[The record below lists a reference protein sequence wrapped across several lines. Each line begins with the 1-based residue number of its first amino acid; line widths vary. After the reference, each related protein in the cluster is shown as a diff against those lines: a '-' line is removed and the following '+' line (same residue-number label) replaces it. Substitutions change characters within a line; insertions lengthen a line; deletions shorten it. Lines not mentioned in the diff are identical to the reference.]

1 MSIASTPILRT
12 LACLLGSA
20 VLLTGLPATAAESAA
35 GTDARTR
42 RDIYVPNSET
52 LRPDEM
58 RVIALGTGMPAISR
72 SQAAASFLVQLGS
85 GENFIF
91 DMGTGSISNL
101 VQLQLQWN
109 TLDKVFLGHLHFD
122 HMGDLDALLI
132 VGVSHGRNNP
142 LHVWG
147 PSGKSPELGTAYAV
161 ARLVEAYNWELTSK
175 RGLIPGT
182 GYEPIVH
189 EFDHR
194 QTQVVYD
201 GNGVRIT
208 AFPAIHVID
217 GPVSYSLEWNGLK
230 FVFSSDTAPNKWFL
244 ENAQNADL
252 LIHEAFPTVQQL
264 IDFNRM
270 KPESAWPVGTRVHT
284 QPAAA
289 GKVFAMLKPR
299 MAVAYHFINGIGSGD
314 EVRNEIRT
322 TYDGPLSLAQD
333 MMTWNVTKEYIT
345 VRQAVGQPLTWPS
358 ESKLHG
364 AKIEPEKRTPISQWL
379 DEGRLDLQDID
390 RGIFERLDPA
400 TQQQILERYP
410 EAKKQLGLE

>member
-1 MSIASTPILRT
+1 MRIPNTYFRRAF
-12 LACLLGSA
+12 ACVLGSA
-20 VLLTGLPATAAESAA
+20 LLCSTTPAPAAESAA
-35 GTDARTR
+35 STDARSR
-42 RDIYVPNSET
+42 RDIYVPGSET

-72 SQAAASFLVQLGS
+72 RQAAASFLVQLGN

-91 DMGTGSISNL
+91 DIGTGSITNL
-101 VQLQLQWN
+101 VQLQIPWN

-142 LHVWG
+142 LHIWG
-147 PSGKSPELGTAYAV
+147 PSGKSPDLGTAYAV
-161 ARLVEAYNWELTSK
+161 ARLQDAYNWELTSK

-194 QTQVVYD
+194 QTQVVYEE
-201 GNGVRIT
+201 NGVKIIS
-208 AFPAIHVID
+208 FPAIHVID

-230 FVFSSDTAPNKWFL
+230 FVFSSDTAPNKWFM
-244 ENAQNADL
+244 ENARNADL

-289 GKVFAMLKPR
+289 GKVFATLKPR
-299 MAVAYHFINGIGSGD
+299 MAVAYHFINGIGSGE
-314 EVRNEIRT
+314 EVRREIRT

-333 MMTWNVTKEYIT
+333 LMVWNVTKDYIM
-345 VRQAVGQPLTWPS
+345 VREAVGQELTWPS
-358 ESKLHG
+358 ESKLVG

-379 DEGRLDLQDID
+379 DEGRLDLRDID
-390 RGIFERLDPA
+390 RGIFERLDAA

-410 EAKKQLGLE
+410 DAKKQLGLE